1 MNPNTPIE
9 TDETVS
15 SVSQV
20 TPNKRRQQH
29 IRKGQF
35 AGLVLL
41 CGAIVFL
48 MFFQSK
54 KADRDVME
62 ARESTQNDTTLS
74 QNLELINQL
83 RSEAGRQ
90 QTKPIAT
97 QERPGMHPPLLRT
110 HAKQGLSKEMLLR
123 MNAAT
128 TFEIEVAAST
138 EKEGGIAG
146 TNSTDKAFAGHDA
159 NSQFMNGQSDISTV
173 SAKRLP
179 HPNLTV
185 PAGEMIPATLETAI
199 NSDLPGMVRAITT
212 RDVYS
217 LMGSNVLIPRASTL
231 VGQFNSSVMDGQT
244 RVMVVWD
251 RVQMANGVIVTLDS
265 PGTDRIGRSGQGADF
280 IDRHFFERFGTSALL
295 SVLGAYTA
303 MGGVGNQTEFNSA
316 SQYRMAVSNSFQQA
330 SGQTLE
336 GTANIKP
343 TLSINQGAEIN
354 IFVAHDLDFHSVGA
368 ARG

>member
-15 SVSQV
+15 PVSQV
-20 TPNKRRQQH
+20 TPNNRRQQH
-29 IRKGQF
+29 VRKGQVV
-35 AGLVLL
+35 GLVLL
-41 CGAIVFL
+41 CGAIVL
-48 MFFQSK
+48 VMNWPGK
-54 KADRDVME
+54 KADKDVVE
-62 ARESTQNDTTLS
+62 ARDSTQNDTTLS

-90 QTKPIAT
+90 HVPPLAIK
-97 QERPGMHPPLLRT
+97 ERPGMHPPLLRT
-110 HAKQGLSKEMLLR
+110 HAKTGLSKEMLLR

-128 TFEIEVAAST
+128 TFEIEVAAPT

-179 HPNLTV
+179 HPHLTV

-199 NSDLPGMVRAITT
+199 DSDLPTMVRAITT

-217 LMGSNVLIPRASTL
+217 LMGSNLLIPRGSTL
-231 VGQFNSSVMDGQT
+231 VGQYNSGVVEGQT
-244 RVMVVWD
+244 RVFVVWD

-265 PGTDRIGRSGQGADF
+265 PGTDKIGRAGQGADY

-295 SVLGAYTA
+295 SMLGAYTA
-303 MGGVGNQTEFNSA
+303 LGGVGNQTEYNSA

-336 GTANIKP
+336 GSLSIK
-343 TLSINQGAEIN
+343 TKLAINQGAEIN
-354 IFVAHDLDFHSVGA
+354 VFVAHDLDFHSVGA

>member
-9 TDETVS
+9 TDEAVNP
-15 SVSQV
+15 VSQV
-20 TPNKRRQQH
+20 TPNLRRQQH

-35 AGLVLL
+35 VGLVLL
-41 CGAIVFL
+41 CGAIGLL
-48 MFFQSK
+48 MFFPNK
-54 KADRDVME
+54 KTDKNVME
-62 ARESTQNDTTLS
+62 ARENAQNDTTLS
-74 QNLELINQL
+74 QNLELIHQL
-83 RSEAGRQ
+83 RANAQ
-90 QTKPIAT
+90 HVPPLATKV
-97 QERPGMHPPLLRT
+97 RDGMHPPLLRT
-110 HAKQGLSKEMLLR
+110 HAKTSLSKEMMLR

-128 TFEIEVAAST
+128 TFEIEVAAPN
-138 EKEGGIAG
+138 EKDGGITG
-146 TNSTDKAFAGHDA
+146 SNSTDKAVAGHDA
-159 NSQFMNGQSDISTV
+159 NSQFMNSQSDISTV

-199 NSDLPGMVRAITT
+199 NSDLPGMVRAVTT

-217 LMGSNVLIPRASTL
+217 LMGSNLLIPRASIL
-231 VGQFNSSVMDGQT
+231 VGQFNSTVMDGQT

-295 SVLGAYTA
+295 SVMGAYTA